1 MSSESILNRRFA
13 AAGAQRRPS
22 VSSRQHEL
30 FDILFAGYQRAPSLL
45 VFTENVNATYF
56 ISFDLPLRPM
66 VEAGE
71 LNLGVVSQGRVKAIL
86 EEDRSTDA
94 LDRVLQA
101 WYDSLRPDVVVMTRY
116 GQPHGA
122 RIMAWFQRAR
132 VRVIYHLDDDLLDV
146 PESLGAEIVQRQ
158 GNAGVV
164 DERRRLIACADKV
177 YVSTLVLYETIRA
190 KVPEQ
195 RNLVHGDIYAPFL
208 GDRLAKGKP
217 MQRMPAEGPVIGYMG
232 SKGHQHDL
240 ELAVPAL
247 VRLMEENA
255 SLRFEVFGTIQMPE
269 ALKRFEGRIASH
281 SVQASYVEFLG
292 TLKTLEWTIGL
303 APLVD
308 AAFNSNKAPTKFIE
322 YTAAGIPVVASDT
335 VVYQK
340 AILPGTGVRV
350 RNDQW
355 LETLRELVNDEDH
368 RQAMVAQAQAHC
380 RATFSLDGLREQV
393 LKILD
398 LQHEQARQR
407 VLRLFQGRMLIG
419 RMKLRLMQGL
429 KFGRKVVRTVSYRLL
444 GRWTPHMPP
453 GNPAAPQRVLFVA
466 NNFIPTL
473 QLSFIKPLEPLIK
486 SGEMAVDVV
495 SETQMAEAFGGWRW
509 KSRARKWMRR
519 RFEAFRPTLVVFCR
533 YSGPHG
539 DALRDIARAQGVPVI
554 YHIDDDLLNV
564 PRELGAAKFAMH
576 NDPRR
581 LASVSGLL
589 RDVDLVYCSTEPLR
603 QRMAKHIGGR
613 ALAGKVYCTTDALV
627 PPPKP
632 RTEVRVGYM
641 GFDHAHDFEIVVP
654 ALVKLLKTYPN
665 VRFELFGSIPKP
677 AALDEFG
684 NRVVTHAPVPGYQK
698 FMAKF
703 ASLGWNIGIC
713 PLADTPFNAV
723 KANTKWVEYT
733 SVGAAVVA
741 TGGTIY
747 DGCVADGCG
756 VLVQRPQDW
765 YAALAELVESAEK
778 RNALV
783 YAAQA
788 RARQDYSLDS
798 LRQQVLDVFAQ
809 ARGVAQ
815 G

>member
-1 MSSESILNRRFA
+1 MRN
-13 AAGAQRRPS
+13 
-22 VSSRQHEL
+22 V
-30 FDILFAGYQRAPSLL
+30 L
-45 VFTENVNATYF
+45 VFTEHVNATYY
-56 ISFDLPLRPM
+56 IYFDVPLK
-66 VEAGE
+66 ALHGE
-71 LNLGVVSQGRVKAIL
+71 GRLNFGVVSQRRVEAVLGAKPTKKEL
-86 EEDRSTDA
+86 DA
-94 LDRVLQA
+94 ALRTWCDA
-101 WYDSLRPDVVVMTRY
+101 LRPDVVVMTRY
-116 GQPHGA
+116 ALPGGVV
-122 RIMAWFQRAR
+122 IMKWLQEAG
-132 VRVIYHLDDDLLDV
+132 VPVVYHLDDDLLDI
-146 PESLGAEIVQRQ
+146 PESLGEEIVRRQ
-158 GNAGVV
+158 GNVEVV
-164 DERRRLIACADKV
+164 RERRDLVARANRV
-177 YVSTLVLYETIRA
+177 YLSTAPLLETIRA
-190 KVPEQ
+190 KVPSQ
-195 RNLVHGDIYAPFL
+195 SKMAFGKIASPYQGDL
-208 GDRLAKGKP
+208 LANVESVTES
-217 MQRMPAEGPVIGYMG
+217 AAVIGYMG
-232 SKGHQHDL
+232 SKGHGVDL
-240 ELAVPAL
+240 ALAVPAI
-247 VRLMEENA
+247 VRLMEENPT
-255 SLRFEVFGTIQMPE
+255 LRFETFGTIQMPAE
-269 ALKRFEGRIASH
+269 MERFAERVTSH
-281 SVQASYVEFLG
+281 KVVSSYHEFLG
-292 TLKTLEWTIGL
+292 QLKSLGWTIGL
-303 APLVD
+303 APLID
-308 AAFNSNKAPTKFIE
+308 APFNRCKSATKFVE
-322 YTAAGIPVVASDT
+322 YTSAGVPLVASDNP
-335 VVYQK
+335 VYR
-340 AILPGTGVRV
+340 AAMPPGTGTLVG
-350 RNDQW
+350 DGQW
-355 LETLRELVNDEDH
+355 YEALRRLLFDTEL
-368 RQAMVAQAQAHC
+368 RQSYIRQAQAHC
-380 RATFSLDGLREQV
+380 RSTYSIEAQKSQV
-393 LKILD
+393 LDVLD
-398 LQHEQARQR
+398 VRWER
-407 VLRLFQGRMLIG
+407 F
-419 RMKLRLMQGL
+419 KLRTFRPAVSSRRSLYRGL
-429 KFGRKVVRTVSYRLL
+429 GLGRNSLKSARRILKIGLSRLL

-453 GNPAAPQRVLFVA
+453 GNPAASQRVLFVA

-473 QLSFIKPLEPLIK
+473 QLSFIKPLEPLIN

-495 SETQMAEAFGGWRW
+495 SEKQMTEAFGGWRW
-509 KSRARKWMRR
+509 KSRARKWMRQ

-603 QRMAKHIGGR
+603 QRMAQHIGGQAR
-613 ALAGKVYCTTDALV
+613 AGKVYCTTDVLV

-654 ALVKLLKTYPN
+654 ALVQLLKTYPN

-677 AALDEFG
+677 AALDVFG
-684 NRVVTHAPVPGYQK
+684 NRVITHAPVLGYQK

-747 DGCVADGCG
+747 DGCAADGCG

-783 YAAQA
+783 SAAQA

>member
-1 MSSESILNRRFA
+1 MSSESLLNRRIA
-13 AAGAQRRPS
+13 TAGADRRPVAS
-22 VSSRQHEL
+22 PHRHDL
-30 FDILFAGYQRAPSLL
+30 FDILLDGHQRAPSLL

-56 ISFDLPLRPM
+56 ISIDLPLRSM
-66 VEAGE
+66 VEAGA
-71 LNLGVVSQGRVKAIL
+71 LNLGVVSQGRVKAVL
-86 EEDRSTDA
+86 EADRSADA
-94 LDRVLQA
+94 LDRALQT
-101 WYDSLRPDVVVMTRY
+101 WYDALRPDVVMMTRY

-146 PESLGAEIVQRQ
+146 PESLGAEIVRRQ
-158 GNAGVV
+158 GNTGVV
-164 DERRRLIACADKV
+164 EERRSLIAGADKV
-177 YVSTLVLYETIRA
+177 YVSTPALCETLRA

-195 RNLVHGDIYAPFL
+195 RNLVHGEIYAPFL
-208 GDRLAKGKP
+208 GDRLAEGTP
-217 MQRMPAEGPVIGYMG
+217 VDRAPASGPVIGYMG

-247 VRLMEENA
+247 VRLMEEDA

-281 SVQASYVEFLG
+281 SVQVSYVEFLG
-292 TLKTLEWTIGL
+292 TLKTLGWTVGL

-340 AILPGTGVRV
+340 AIPSGTGVRV
-350 RNDQW
+350 RDDQW
-355 LETLRELVNDEDH
+355 YEALRDLVHDAGR
-368 RQAMVAQAQAHC
+368 RQAMLAQAQAHC
-380 RATFSLDGLREQV
+380 RQTFSLESLRAQV

-398 LQHEQARQR
+398 LEREQARQR
-407 VLRLFQGRMLIG
+407 LLRLIQGRMLVG
-419 RMKLRLMQGL
+419 RLKLRLMQDL
-429 KFGRKVVRTVSYRLL
+429 KFGRRLLRAAAYRLL
-444 GRWTPHMPP
+444 GRWTSHMPP
-453 GNPAAPQRVLFVA
+453 GNPSAPQRVMFVA

-473 QLSFIKPLEPLIK
+473 QLSFIKPLEPLLK

-495 SETQMAEAFGGWRW
+495 SEMQMTEAFGGWRW
-509 KSRARKWMRR
+509 KSRARKWMQQ
-519 RFEAFRPTLVVFCR
+519 RFEAFNPTVVVFCR

-539 DALRDIARAQGVPVI
+539 DVLRDMARARAVPVI

-564 PRELGAAKFAMH
+564 PRELGAAKFSMH
-576 NDPRR
+576 NDPNR
-581 LASVSGLL
+581 LATVSGLL
-589 RDVDLVYCSTEPLR
+589 GNVDLVYCSTEPLR
-603 QRMAKHIGGR
+603 QRMAQYIGGQ
-613 ALAGKVYCTTDALV
+613 ALAGKVYCTTDALE

-654 ALVKLLKTYPN
+654 ALVQLLKNYPH

-677 AALDEFG
+677 AVLDQFG
-684 NRVVTHAPVPGYQK
+684 NRAITHAPVPGYQK

-747 DGCVADGCG
+747 DGCAADGCG
-756 VLVQRPQDW
+756 VLVQRPEDW
-765 YAALAELVESAEK
+765 YAVLAELVESAEK

-783 YAAQA
+783 AAAQA
-788 RARQDYSLDS
+788 RARQDYSLDT
-798 LRQQVLDVFAQ
+798 LRQQVLDVFA
-809 ARGVAQ
+809 RAQ
-815 G
+815 GIAQG